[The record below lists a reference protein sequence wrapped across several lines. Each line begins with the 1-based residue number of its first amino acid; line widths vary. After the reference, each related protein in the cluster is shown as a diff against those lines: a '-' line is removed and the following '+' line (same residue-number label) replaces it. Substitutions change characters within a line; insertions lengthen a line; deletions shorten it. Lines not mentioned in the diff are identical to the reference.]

1 VGEIRDVETAQ
12 IAIASALTG
21 HLVFTTV
28 HANNAFDVIG
38 RFVNIGIE
46 PYNFVSSLNCIMAQR
61 LIRTICPSC
70 KTLVSVT
77 RRQCEEFDL
86 DYDRLKDQ
94 PIYEG
99 KGCVECH
106 GLGYLGRQAITEF
119 LALTDPIKALI
130 LDRKPTAEVRKAALS
145 DGMTTLRESGLEK
158 VLKGETTLREMNRIT
173 FVG

>member
-1 VGEIRDVETAQ
+1 VGEIRDAETAQ

-38 RFVNIGIE
+38 RFVNMGIE
-46 PYNFVSSLNCIMAQR
+46 PYNFVSSLNCILAQR
-61 LIRTICPSC
+61 LIRTICAAC

-77 RRQCEEFDL
+77 PRQCEEFDL

-119 LALTDPIKALI
+119 LALSDPIKALI
-130 LDRKPTAEVRKAALS
+130 LDRRPTAEIRKVALA
-145 DGMTTLRESGLEK
+145 DGMTTLREAGLEK
-158 VLKGETTLREMNRIT
+158 VMQGQTTLREMNRIT